1 MFATVL
7 IACALLGCLAGFL
20 AGLLGIG
27 GGLVIVPALVYLLP
41 SLGFSTEVV
50 MPVAIAT
57 SLASIVFT
65 SASGTF
71 AHHKN
76 NNIPWNIA
84 KQLMAMIAVGA
95 LLGAYIADSLSSELL
110 TYIFASAVTLLASY
124 MLLSVK
130 VEKSKPLPSHWMI
143 KIIGLGTG
151 YISSLMGIAGG
162 AILVPVLTYYSLSIR
177 QAIGTATVCG
187 FVVAVFGA
195 TGFIFTGLDQTDL
208 PSWSL
213 GYIYLPA
220 LLGIISTSSLLAP
233 YGVKMAE
240 KLPVR
245 YLKRIFASFLI
256 LVAMKMV
263 ISQL

>member
-1 MFATVL
+1 MFVSVL
-7 IACALLGCLAGFL
+7 ITCAILGCLAGFL

-41 SLGFSTEVV
+41 SLGFSVEVV

-76 NNIPWNIA
+76 KNIPWALA
-84 KQLMAMIAVGA
+84 KQLMIMIAVGA
-95 LLGAYIADSLSSELL
+95 LLGAYIADSLSSEFL
-110 TYIFASAVTLLASY
+110 TYIFAIAVSLLASY
-124 MLLSVK
+124 MLLSIRIQ
-130 VEKSKPLPSHWMI
+130 KSKPLPSHWLI
-143 KIIGLGTG
+143 KTIGLGTG

-162 AILVPVLTYYSLSIR
+162 AILVPVLTYYSLSMR

-187 FVVAVFGA
+187 FVVALFGA
-195 TGFIFTGLDQTDL
+195 AGFIITGLDHDDL
-208 PSWSL
+208 PAWSL
-213 GYIYLPA
+213 GYVYLPA
-220 LLGIISTSSLLAP
+220 LLGIITTSSLFAP

-245 YLKRIFASFLI
+245 YLKRIFSGFLI
-256 LVAMKMV
+256 LVAIKMV
-263 ISQL
+263 F

>member
-1 MFATVL
+1 MFISVL
-7 IACALLGCLAGFL
+7 LVCAVLGCLAGFL

-41 SLGFSTEVV
+41 TLGFSPDVV

-76 NNIPWNIA
+76 NNIPWDVA
-84 KQLMAMIAVGA
+84 KQLMIMIAIGA

-110 TYIFASAVTLLASY
+110 TYIFAVAVTILASY
-124 MLLSVK
+124 MLFSVRI
-130 VEKSKPLPSHWMI
+130 VKSKPLPNHWVI
-143 KIIGLGTG
+143 KSIGLGTG

-162 AILVPVLTYYSLSIR
+162 AILVPVLTYYSLSLR

-187 FVVAVFGA
+187 FVVALFGA
-195 TGFIFTGLDQTDL
+195 TGFVITGLDQTDL

-220 LLGIISTSSLLAP
+220 LFGIISTSSLFAP
-233 YGVKMAE
+233 FGVKMAE

-245 YLKRIFASFLI
+245 YLRRIFSGFLI
-256 LVAMKMV
+256 SVAIKMV
-263 ISQL
+263 L